1 MIKSFI
7 NLYNRK
13 IVEVPPGFVTLE
25 NLLTQTGDVQAN
37 GAVVA
42 DQGVYPLTLQASV
55 DGQTISAP
63 FTVEV

>member
-1 MIKSFI
+1 M
-7 NLYNRK
+7 
-13 IVEVPPGFVTLE
+13 TLE
-25 NLLTQTGDVQAN
+25 NLLDQTGDVQAN

-55 DGQTISAP
+55 DGQTIPAP